1 MNQEQKPQ
9 EPQKSQTTQA
19 ANSNSGQSTDPRQ
32 EAIEQE
38 QDTARLRSEKQSV
51 EDGSKQDPS

>member
-9 EPQKSQTTQA
+9 DPQKSQTTQA
-19 ANSNSGQSTDPRQ
+19 ANSNSGQSTDTRQ

-51 EDGSKQDPS
+51 EGGSKQDPS

>member
-19 ANSNSGQSTDPRQ
+19 ANSNNGQSTDPRQ